1 MSTYTC
7 HGMWSVCERG
17 VMVMNMIMNMFV
29 CILLQC
35 AGGWAG
41 KGEVRYAM

>member
-1 MSTYTC
+1 
-7 HGMWSVCERG
+7 
-17 VMVMNMIMNMFV
+17 MNMFV

-41 KGEVRYAM
+41 KGEVKYAMEFYITCCNVYYLTASMCSTCF

>member
-1 MSTYTC
+1 
-7 HGMWSVCERG
+7 
-17 VMVMNMIMNMFV
+17 MNMIMNMFV

-41 KGEVRYAM
+41 KGEVKYDM

>member
-1 MSTYTC
+1 
-7 HGMWSVCERG
+7 
-17 VMVMNMIMNMFV
+17 MNMIMNMIV

-41 KGEVRYAM
+41 KGEVKYAM